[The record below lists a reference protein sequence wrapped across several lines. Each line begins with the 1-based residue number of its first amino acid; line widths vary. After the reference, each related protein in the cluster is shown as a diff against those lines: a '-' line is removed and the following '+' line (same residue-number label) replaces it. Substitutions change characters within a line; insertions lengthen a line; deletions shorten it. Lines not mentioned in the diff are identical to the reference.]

1 MITLSFQNDNILF
14 LDFNLGENMEK
25 SISEEQLHAMRHSLA
40 HIMAEA
46 VQSLFPEVKFGIG
59 PVIENGF
66 YYDFDLPR
74 TLIPEDL
81 PLIEAKMRE
90 VIKQKNPFERK
101 EISKQ
106 EALDFFGRANEPY
119 KIELINEL
127 NDGEITIY
135 RSGKF
140 VDLCKG
146 PHVANTGEVG
156 VFKLTHV
163 AGAYW
168 RGDEKNK
175 MLQRIYAVA
184 FATQKELDEYLT
196 MLEEAKKRDHR
207 EIGKKL
213 DLFSF
218 HDEGPGFAFWH
229 NKGTI
234 ILQQLYGYMREQ
246 LRNRGYEEIITPP
259 ILNQDLWHRSGH
271 WDKFRENMY
280 FTNID
285 ERVFAVKP
293 MNCPGGLLIYNNNL
307 HSYRELPIR
316 NAEFGLVHR
325 HEPSGTLHGLFRVRS
340 FTQDDAHSFC
350 TTKQL
355 GKEIVGMINFVID
368 TYKDFGFEEYKIYI
382 ATKPEK
388 YIGEDKVWDLAT
400 QALEKSL
407 KKQGLPYE
415 IKPGEGAFYG
425 PKIEFNIKDCLGRNW
440 QLGTIQ
446 VDFSMPLRFNAYYI
460 DEKGEKKTPVM
471 IHRAILGSMER
482 FVAILLEHYAGVLPL
497 WLAPEQIRI
506 IPVSTEKHLK
516 HCQKIAKKIANKGFR
531 VMTDD
536 CSESVGKKIRNAELM
551 KVNYML
557 IIGDRDIENDTVS
570 VRPLKGEDM
579 GAMKLADFIKT
590 IKKERDSKAIINE

>member
-1 MITLSFQNDNILF
+1 MEQ
-14 LDFNLGENMEK
+14 EKNM
-25 SISEEQLHAMRHSLA
+25 EQLHSMRHSLA
-40 HIMAEA
+40 HLMAAA
-46 VQSLFPEVKFGIG
+46 VQEMFPEVKFGIG
-59 PVIENGF
+59 PVIDNGF

-74 TLIPEDL
+74 ALIPEDL
-81 PLIEAKMRE
+81 PILEEKMKKLVAEKIPFTRE
-90 VIKQKNPFERK
+90 
-101 EISKQ
+101 EISKSD
-106 EALDFFGRANEPY
+106 ALEFFKKADEPY

-127 NDGEITIY
+127 EDGTITLY

-140 VDLCKG
+140 IDLCKG
-146 PHVANTGEVG
+146 PHVENSSQVG
-156 VFKLTHV
+156 AFKLTHV

-184 FATQKELDEYLT
+184 FATQKELDEYLV
-196 MLEEAKKRDHR
+196 MMEEAKKRDHR

-229 NKGTI
+229 NKGVI
-234 ILQQLYGYMREQ
+234 ILQELYGYMREQ
-246 LRNRGYEEIITPP
+246 LKNRSYEEIITPP
-259 ILNQDLWHRSGH
+259 ILNEELWHRSGH

-285 ERVFAVKP
+285 ERTFAVKP

-307 HSYRELPIR
+307 HSYKELPIR

-325 HEPSGTLHGLFRVRS
+325 HEPSGTLHGLFRVRN

-350 TTKQL
+350 TPRQL
-355 GKEIVGMINFVID
+355 QKEIIAMINFVIEA
-368 TYKDFGFEEYKIYI
+368 YADFGFTDYKIFI

-388 YIGEDKVWDLAT
+388 YIGEDKVWDQAT
-400 QALEKSL
+400 KALEDSL
-407 KKQGLPYE
+407 KKKEIQYE

-425 PKIEFNIKDCLGRNW
+425 PKIEFNIKDCLGRYW

-446 VDFSMPLRFNAYYI
+446 VDFSMPLRFDAYYI
-460 DEKGEKKTPVM
+460 DEKGNKKIPVM

-482 FVAILLEHYAGVLPL
+482 FVAILLEHYAGALPL
-497 WLAPEQIRI
+497 WLAPVQVEV
-506 IPVSTEKHLK
+506 IPVSAEKHMK
-516 HCQKIAKKIANKGFR
+516 YAKKIQKQLTKKGFR
-531 VMTDD
+531 VVVDEAN
-536 CSESVGKKIRNAELM
+536 ESVGKKIRNAELQ

-557 IIGDRDIENDTVS
+557 IVGDRDIENNTVS
-570 VRPLKGEDM
+570 VRPIKGEDM
-579 GAMKLADFIKT
+579 GAMSLSDFVKIIKQ
-590 IKKERDSKAIINE
+590 ERDKKIII